1 MSPSL
6 SSQAPSFIPSDGT
19 TPADTPL
26 ATPLGSPRQRASDRK
41 PLPRPEDIKLI
52 LSDVDGTLF
61 TDHHELHPTTLNAI
75 KYIRQTRPD
84 LPIIPVTGKQR
95 VSCGSLISDLDI
107 SKFPAGCL
115 HGAIIYDK
123 DGNIEKHSPLDPTFV
138 LGVTELMK
146 AHNKTT
152 MLYVAD
158 WVAMASLEQGGKTDW
173 EAVSRG
179 FDPCVEDCRTTDFL
193 EKVTKG
199 EEKIGKIFL
208 PMDEEEV
215 PKFLDLLRSTFPT
228 TPFKTTRALPYI
240 IEIGES
246 PLLFHRA
253 LACAYLPSITVREDV
268 DKSVALAYFCEKF
281 GVKPENVLTFGD
293 GENDVGMF
301 KAAGYAVSMG
311 NAMAAPREA
320 ADYATATNNEGGVGQ
335 FLDRVF
341 RPSGPDAQRPVDGL
355 KTLDGQAAPVQ
366 IVA

>member
-1 MSPSL
+1 MSIN
-6 SSQAPSFIPSDGT
+6 AATPSFGTPSDGP
-19 TPADTPL
+19 TPQDTPL
-26 ATPLGSPRQRASDRK
+26 ATPSGSPRQGATSRK
-41 PLPRPEDIKLI
+41 ALPRAEDIHLI

-61 TDHHELHPTTLNAI
+61 TNDHELHPKTLEAI
-75 KYIRQTRPD
+75 RYIRQTRPD
-84 LPIIPVTGKQR
+84 LPFIPVTGKQR

-107 SKFPAGCL
+107 SCFPAGCL

-123 DGNIEKHSPLDPTFV
+123 DGNIEQHSPLDPAFV

-146 AHNKTT
+146 SHNKTT

-179 FDPCVEDCRTTDFL
+179 FDPCVEDARGTDFL

-199 EEKIGKIFL
+199 DEKIGKIFL
-208 PMDEEEV
+208 PMDEDEV
-215 PKFLDLLRSTFPT
+215 PRFLDLLRSTFPN

-240 IEIGES
+240 IEIVAEN
-246 PLLFHRA
+246 
-253 LACAYLPSITVREDV
+253 V
-268 DKSVALAYFCEKF
+268 DKSGALAYFCDKF
-281 GVKPENVLTFGD
+281 KVKPENVLTFGD

-311 NAMAAPREA
+311 NAMEAPRLA
-320 ADYATATNNEGGVGQ
+320 ADYATGTNNEGGVGQ

-341 RPSGPDAQRPVDGL
+341 RPSHPDAALSVEGL
-355 KTLDGQAAPVQ
+355 KTLDGAHGAPVQ
-366 IVA
+366 VVAL